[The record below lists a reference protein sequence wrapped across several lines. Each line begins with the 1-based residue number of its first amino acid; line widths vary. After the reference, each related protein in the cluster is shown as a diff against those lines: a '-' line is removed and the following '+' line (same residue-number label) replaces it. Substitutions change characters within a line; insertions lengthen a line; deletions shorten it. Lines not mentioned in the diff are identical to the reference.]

1 MPTPM
6 MFFCKPQKA
15 YMLTDACRT
24 LRARP
29 VGRTPGGVNAR
40 PPTCEDCT
48 LSRRVDAR
56 DVPTVSLDAYLA
68 GTLPA
73 SDME

>member
-6 MFFCKPQKA
+6 MFFCTPQKA
-15 YMLTDACRT
+15 YMLTEACRS

-29 VGRTPGGVNAR
+29 GNGRGGASAR
-40 PPTCEDCT
+40 PHACEGCT
-48 LSRRVDAR
+48 LSQRVDAR
-56 DVPTVSLDAYLA
+56 DVPTVTLEAYLA

-73 SDME
+73 GARE